1 MGTIRYIGEHT
12 AEQIRRMPFGKA
24 LEALTEAEK
33 LPSPHAPSQSQR
45 EVLLATTDIVTIE
58 SVFQHRDVA
67 AGKYDSESHIRT
79 LTNVLKALPADQRRL
94 DPILVVPIDSSWICI
109 DGHHRL
115 EAYKKAGVSEVPAE
129 VFTGGIR
136 QAVIVA
142 GEANSK
148 TKLPMS
154 PRDRMNAAW
163 RIVSAGLAS
172 KRETAIATGV
182 AERTVAN
189 MRTLAKDL
197 LAMEETPSHYT
208 YHEAREVARGG
219 RLGERGE
226 DWEQEQVRR
235 FEDEMSRLFGKHAHR
250 NRDFIAQA
258 LENRF
263 PSVIETVIE
272 RNALSF
278 REEIQ
283 YLFQEADQMEM
294 MEDDF

>member
-154 PRDRMNAAW
+154 G
-163 RIVSAGLAS
+163 VSPAS
-172 KRETAIATGV
+172 DVSDG
-182 AERTVAN
+182 
-189 MRTLAKDL
+189 D
-197 LAMEETPSHYT
+197 
-208 YHEAREVARGG
+208 RGG
-219 RLGERGE
+219 TQGDAGR
-226 DWEQEQVRR
+226 QA
-235 FEDEMSRLFGKHAHR
+235 FGNARQSKFAA
-250 NRDFIAQA
+250 NSVAAVPIA
-258 LENRF
+258 
-263 PSVIETVIE
+263 SC
-272 RNALSF
+272 
-278 REEIQ
+278 
-283 YLFQEADQMEM
+283 
-294 MEDDF
+294 